1 MEERCSKATGTK
13 GLNQSR
19 QRSMA
24 MGGTSMA
31 LNNIKTDQGA
41 YSHLMF
47 ANYHLCYVLLGISG
61 LFAYLEGNLRISS
74 DQHCSHSL
82 VPTIPRDKGKLRRS
96 TRNKNAFTR
105 DNWLSVS
112 QRALIAH
119 FSQPRKPSSK
129 AQSTQRIPKEENL
142 PTSPQTQTL
151 LPLCTPKSETPS
163 STELPP

>member
-1 MEERCSKATGTK
+1 MEERCNKATGTK

-31 LNNIKTDQGA
+31 LNNIKNDQGA

-82 VPTIPRDKGKLRRS
+82 VPTMP
-96 TRNKNAFTR
+96 
-105 DNWLSVS
+105 
-112 QRALIAH
+112 
-119 FSQPRKPSSK
+119 
-129 AQSTQRIPKEENL
+129 
-142 PTSPQTQTL
+142 
-151 LPLCTPKSETPS
+151 
-163 STELPP
+163 